1 MKHLVQNIW
10 ISYLL
15 PVFLAVAMLI
25 VFSSYKK
32 KENSNSGF
40 QLCYNEYALCT
51 SAKCV
56 PLPGNPN
63 QVICSCVVENGPSA
77 ATVPCDTLTPF
88 TDSFGIRTIFST
100 FSFEEF
106 QNGKKALHCPDG
118 TPWSNCLNKQCT
130 VDPSDPQKAIC
141 ICDLVRTG
149 KWFTAGGDC
158 DSSTCATNYWSGA
171 LDSDLKPSSAFLVKA
186 LGLKKS
192 PVKSCPHHHKDC
204 L

>member
-1 MKHLVQNIW
+1 MKHLVQDIW
-10 ISYLL
+10 IPYVL
-15 PVFLAVAMLI
+15 PVVAAVAMLVVI
-25 VFSSYKK
+25 SSYSTR
-32 KENSNSGF
+32 ENSNSGF
-40 QLCYNEYALCT
+40 QLCFHPYALCT

-56 PLPGNPN
+56 PQPGNPN
-63 QVICSCVVENGPSA
+63 QAICSCVVEKGPSA

-106 QNGKKALHCPDG
+106 ENGKKALHCPDG

-130 VDPSDPQKAIC
+130 VDPTNPHKAIC
-141 ICDLVRTG
+141 ICDIVRTG
-149 KWFTAGGDC
+149 KWFTAGGHC
-158 DSSTCATNYWSGA
+158 DSSTCATSYWSGA
-171 LDSDLKPSSAFLVKA
+171 LVSDLKPSSAFLVKA